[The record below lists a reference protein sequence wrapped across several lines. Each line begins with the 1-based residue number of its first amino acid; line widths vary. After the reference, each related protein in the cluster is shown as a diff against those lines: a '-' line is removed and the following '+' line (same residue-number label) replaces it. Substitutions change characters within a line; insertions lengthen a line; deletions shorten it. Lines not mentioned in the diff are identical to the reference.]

1 MELNMRR
8 SVSAR
13 RAPCAPPG
21 RRYRARARTRAMQER
36 ECGFGGSL
44 PQRGQQA
51 AGGGDVVG
59 VVLALGDLE
68 GALCLDS
75 RLGLLAVIRES
86 LRQAQAGAEVL
97 RVDRQRASDEALA
110 LRGVTA
116 ERPRDVQQQ
125 RALAEERGR
134 ELRREGERA
143 IHRLPDRS

>member
-1 MELNMRR
+1 
-8 SVSAR
+8 
-13 RAPCAPPG
+13 
-21 RRYRARARTRAMQER
+21 
-36 ECGFGGSL
+36 
-44 PQRGQQA
+44 
-51 AGGGDVVG
+51 
-59 VVLALGDLE
+59 LALGDRE

-75 RLGLLAVIRES
+75 RLGLLAVIRER

-143 IHRLPDRS
+143 IHRLADRSQLEQARQARPGDPRLLAERTETGEVGARVLVVGGDGLCGERA